1 MTFQFRDY
9 QSEIIGK
16 AKDILDSSNFVYLT
30 MEVRTGKTLTAL
42 GIAEKLGA
50 ERVLFIT
57 KKKAI
62 KSINEDYDLLSPDY
76 NICVVNYE
84 SLHKIDQVT
93 IWDVIVVDE
102 AHGLGAIPKPSGKQK
117 KVADLVKKQKKAK
130 IILMSGTPSPE
141 NFSQLYHQVSFIKGN
156 PFERYASFY
165 KFAKDY
171 VNVTQKRIGS
181 MTVND
186 YSDGKKQIL
195 YDMTKFMLSFTQ
207 KEAGFKSKVK
217 EHFLTC
223 RMKPIIGNLIEKIK
237 KDRVIEGKEEVILA
251 DTPVKVLSKVHQLSG
266 GTIKFDSGNRKV
278 LDLSKAQFIKDEFKG
293 KKIGIF
299 YKFQAELQALKD
311 VFGDD
316 LCTDLQ
322 TFEDTNKNIALQ
334 IISGR
339 EGISLKDADS
349 LVMYN
354 VDFSATS
361 YWQSRDRLTTKNR
374 AVNNVYWI
382 FSDVGIE
389 SEVYDAVSKKRDYT
403 LAHFKKNNLSSD
415 EQSKLF

>member
-1 MTFQFRDY
+1 
-9 QSEIIGK
+9 
-16 AKDILDSSNFVYLT
+16 
-30 MEVRTGKTLTAL
+30 
-42 GIAEKLGA
+42 
-50 ERVLFIT
+50 
-57 KKKAI
+57 
-62 KSINEDYDLLSPDY
+62 
-76 NICVVNYE
+76 
-84 SLHKIDQVT
+84 
-93 IWDVIVVDE
+93 
-102 AHGLGAIPKPSGKQK
+102 
-117 KVADLVKKQKKAK
+117 
-130 IILMSGTPSPE
+130 
-141 NFSQLYHQVSFIKGN
+141 
-156 PFERYASFY
+156 
-165 KFAKDY
+165 
-171 VNVTQKRIGS
+171 

-186 YSDGKKQIL
+186 YSDGKKEIL

-207 KEAGFKSKVK
+207 KEAGFKSNVK
-217 EHFLTC
+217 EHFLIC
-223 RMKPIIGNLIEKIK
+223 KMQPIIGNLIEKIK
-237 KDRVIEGKEEVILA
+237 KDRVIEGKEEIILA

-278 LDLSKAQFIKDEFKG
+278 LDSSKAQFIKDQFKG

-322 TFEDTNKNIALQ
+322 TFEDTKKNIALQ

-339 EGISLKDADS
+339 EGISLKDADC

-389 SEVYDAVSKKRDYT
+389 SEIYDAVSKKRDYT
-403 LAHFKKNNLSSD
+403 LAHFKKNNLSSGN
-415 EQSKLF
+415 QSKLF